1 MKLLR
6 ETIRRILLQEGMN
19 TYDMLPQNVGI
30 KILERQDSYG
40 SIDIMYCDLETG
52 TDYVFLQPSKEG
64 IYGSIT
70 IGPLY
75 PYEPD
80 YDWREIWKN
89 TKYGDDYIRNLDC
102 DGAYYVILSKAAE
115 GWGPLLYD
123 VAIEVATIKGSGLV
137 SDRTSVSL
145 DAQEVWEKYMN
156 SRPDVKKF
164 QCDDQYNTLTPDS
177 KDNIDME
184 IIGAEDYL
192 YSSENLVSNPLGKR
206 YSKTPTTIQAL
217 EKSAKIMRTKR
228 KPMRKYA

>member
-1 MKLLR
+1 
-6 ETIRRILLQEGMN
+6 MN

-30 KILERQDSYG
+30 KISRRQDSYG

-52 TDYVFLQPSKEG
+52 LDYVFLQPSEEG

-80 YDWREIWKN
+80 YDWQEIWTN
-89 TKYGDDYIRNLDC
+89 TKYGDDYIRGLDC
-102 DGAYYVILSKAAE
+102 DGAYYVILSKAAK

-123 VAIEVATIKGSGLV
+123 IAIEIATIEGSGLV

-145 DAQEVWEKYMN
+145 DAQNVWEKYMV

-164 QCDDQYNTLTPDS
+164 QCDDQYNTLTKDG

-184 IIGAEDYL
+184 IPGAADYL
-192 YSSENLVSNPLGKR
+192 YSRENLRSNPLGKR
-206 YSKTPTTIQAL
+206 YSKAPTTIQAL
-217 EKSAKIMRTKR
+217 EKSSKIIRTSR
-228 KPMRKYA
+228 DTMRK